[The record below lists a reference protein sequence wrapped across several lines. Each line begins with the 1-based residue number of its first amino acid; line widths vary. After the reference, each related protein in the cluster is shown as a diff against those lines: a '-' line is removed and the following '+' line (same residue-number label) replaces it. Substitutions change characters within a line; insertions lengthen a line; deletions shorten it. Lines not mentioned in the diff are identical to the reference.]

1 MKKTVLFTVLLLFSL
16 GAMAQNY
23 DKSIGLR
30 LGSSVGVTYKQFLS
44 ERNAL
49 EFFGDL
55 HFINGTVLNVSGEYL
70 WQWNIGDI
78 DGFDWYVGPGV
89 SLGMWLGDG
98 SNVNLALNGIIG
110 LEYKFATIPLALSVD
125 YNPHF
130 YFLHGAGF
138 VGDYSAL
145 SVRYTF

>member
-1 MKKTVLFTVLLLFSL
+1 MKKTVLFTALLLFSL

-89 SLGMWLGDG
+89 SLGMWLGDD

-130 YFLHGAGF
+130 YFLHSAGF